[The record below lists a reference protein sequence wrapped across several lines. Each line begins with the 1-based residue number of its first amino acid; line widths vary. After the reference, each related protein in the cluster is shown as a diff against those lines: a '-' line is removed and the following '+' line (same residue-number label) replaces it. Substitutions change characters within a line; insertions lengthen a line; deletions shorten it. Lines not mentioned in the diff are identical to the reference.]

1 MSVALGKNAVLN
13 NISGEFKVGINTLF
27 GINGSGKTTLLRTI
41 ATLIK
46 PVSGTISLDQAIINE
61 SRISLH
67 SYRKNLGYLP
77 QKTIFSSNFTVLEA
91 VEYAAWL
98 HRIPRPKRQK
108 EVSTAIEQTAL
119 IDYKDKPLRT
129 LSGGTKQRVYIA
141 QAIVHMPRVLL
152 LDEPTASLDLLQIND
167 LLDSLEQI
175 SQECIVIISA
185 HETLDILNFSKQV
198 TILNRGSIGYQGSPE
213 VFRDGETGI
222 QKLKLALAGREF

>member
-1 MSVALGKNAVLN
+1 MSVALGKNAVLDS
-13 NISGEFKVGINTLF
+13 ISGEFNVGINTLF

-46 PVSGTISLDQAIINE
+46 PVSGTISLNQAIVNE
-61 SRISLH
+61 SRVSLN
-67 SYRKNLGYLP
+67 SYRKALGYLP
-77 QKTIFSSNFTVLEA
+77 QKSIFSSNFTVLEA

-98 HRIPRPKRQK
+98 HGITKPKQQSAIAK
-108 EVSTAIEQTAL
+108 AIEQTAL
-119 IDYKDKPLRT
+119 IDYQDKPLRT

-141 QAIVHMPRVLL
+141 QAIVHRPRVLL
-152 LDEPTASLDLLQIND
+152 LDEPTANLDLLQVSD

-185 HETLDILNFSKQV
+185 HETLDILDFSKQV
-198 TILNRGSIGYQGSPE
+198 TILKRGSVGYQGSPE

-222 QKLKLALAGREF
+222 QKLKLALAGLKF